1 MESSK
6 SIFQTLNAIDVSSK
20 LKQKNKM
27 NYLPWSSAWE
37 FIKTAYPKATYKVLK
52 DERTGNNYFTDNHTC
67 WVEVEITI
75 EDETQTESLAVMDF
89 KNAAISAENVTST
102 EVNKAQKR
110 CLVKCAALFGLG
122 LNLWYGEELSDE
134 AKAAKKSAETA
145 SKKAAATL
153 KIKID
158 AIIAECGAVIKAG
171 ADKEEVYN
179 VIEAVSGNKNPKS
192 IEDEEVADAVLEA
205 VKKMGVKK

>member
-20 LKQKNKM
+20 VKQKNKK
-27 NYLPWSSAWE
+27 NYLPWSPAWE
-37 FIKTAYPKATYKVLK
+37 FIKSVYPKAKHKILK
-52 DERTGNNYFTDNHTC
+52 DERTGNNYFTDGRTC

-75 EDETQTESLAVMDF
+75 EDETQTETLAVMDF
-89 KNAAISAENVTST
+89 KNVAIPADKVTST
-102 EVNKAQKR
+102 EINKSQKR

-145 SKKAAATL
+145 SKKAAAAL
-153 KIKID
+153 KVKID